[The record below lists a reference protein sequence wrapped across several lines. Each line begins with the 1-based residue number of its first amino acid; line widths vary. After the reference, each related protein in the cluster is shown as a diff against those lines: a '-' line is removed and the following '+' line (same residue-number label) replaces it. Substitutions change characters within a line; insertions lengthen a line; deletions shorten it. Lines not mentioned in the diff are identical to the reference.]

1 MHGGRGKD
9 AESRKAALDK
19 IFEQGEA
26 EEEEEEAA
34 GDEEGMNTIAALLQ
48 RVYILIVISRAR
60 R

>member
-1 MHGGRGKD
+1 MYGGEGND

-34 GDEEGMNTIAALLQ
+34 GEEEGMDILAALLQ
-48 RVYILIVISRAR
+48 IVYMLIVIYRAR